1 MPCGPTVATMRR
13 QSKDPGRAPYL
24 DLQVKGLR
32 FLQVF
37 WATRVLLEPACYLPR
52 HPDNRAPG
60 PQCLERAQA
69 SGNGP
74 ALSNKTDHSGDS

>member
-1 MPCGPTVATMRR
+1 MPCGPTLATMRP
-13 QSKDPGRAPYL
+13 QSKEPGRARTC

-37 WATRVLLEPACYLPR
+37 WVLGSCSNLHAIY
-52 HPDNRAPG
+52 PDNRAPG

-74 ALSNKTDHSGDS
+74 ALSNKTDHSGVC